1 MVLVACGDPEASW
14 SFFRMHGAGLVP
26 GRENG
31 EAGTLAQ
38 TSSYSRFWPRLE
50 ENEKFK
56 ALWRRKW
63 PSIPVFLPGKSH
75 GQRSLAATVWG
86 GKELDRTEQLSTRS

>member
-1 MVLVACGDPEASW
+1 MVLWQDG
-14 SFFRMHGAGLVP
+14 GAGLVP

-38 TSSYSRFWPRLE
+38 ASSYSRFWPTLE

-56 ALWRRKW
+56 ALWRRRG
-63 PSIPVFLPGKSH
+63 PSIPVFLPGESH